1 MYEAQKE
8 NYEKDEITLIYDC
21 QWTQTKCVC
30 VCECMRVYIEIK
42 YKCSQKTNCII
53 IIRIY
58 SVNR

>member
-21 QWTQTKCVC
+21 QWTQKKCK
-30 VCECMRVYIEIK
+30 CMRVYIEIK